1 MAEVSRRNFLASM
14 TSGVLGFGLAKDVKA
29 DSKDSQA
36 SPEPSPVKVRKYN
49 PLGKTGLKVADVS
62 CGAISFFEPNV
73 LRYAYDLGV
82 NYFDTAEGYLRTKS
96 ESYIGEALKEV
107 RDKIYITTKHFYPAD
122 EQAKKENGIKRENI
136 IKRVEAS
143 LKRLQTDYIDIAML
157 HNLGDLSLLKNEE
170 LQAAYAQLK
179 KEGKIRITG
188 FSTHNAKVTLKQAL
202 DQDFAQV
209 ILFIYNHMEGKEI
222 EPLIQQVRQK
232 GIGTVAMK
240 IFAGGRHGNLK
251 SLISQEVSYPQAAI
265 RWVLSNS
272 HIDCCIPT
280 MSSYSHVEEYVAASK
295 KPLNRADLKMIAEY
309 QHQANQHY
317 CRVSCQECLST
328 CPNGVAINNVLRF
341 GMYFENY
348 RMEKEAMRYYAEL
361 EKDKKPLDCGH
372 CPGYCEEACPHGLKV
387 KDKLLRA
394 HEILTV

>member
-1 MAEVSRRNFLASM
+1 MAKLSRRNFLASL
-14 TSGVLGFGLAKDVKA
+14 TSGVLSFGLAKEVKA
-29 DSKDSQA
+29 DSKNKQT
-36 SPEPSPVKVRKYN
+36 SPELSPVSIQKYN
-49 PLGKTGLKVADVS
+49 PLGKTGLKVSDIS

-96 ESYIGEALKEV
+96 ESFIGEALKDV
-107 RDKIYITTKHFYPAD
+107 RDKIFITTKHPYSPD
-122 EQAKKENGIKRENI
+122 IEIKKENV

-143 LKRLQTDYIDIAML
+143 LKRLQTDYVDIAML
-157 HNLGDLSLLKNEE
+157 HNVGELSLLKNEE
-170 LQAAYAQLK
+170 LQAAYSQLK
-179 KEGKIRITG
+179 KEGKIRFTG
-188 FSTHNAKVTLKQAL
+188 FSTHNPKVTLKQAL

-209 ILFIYNHMEGKEI
+209 ILFIYNHMEGKDI

-240 IFAGGRHGNLK
+240 VFAGGRQENLK
-251 SLISQEVSYPQAAI
+251 SFVSQEVSYPQAALS
-265 RWVLSNS
+265 WVLSNP

-295 KPLNRADLKMIAEY
+295 KPLNRAGLKMIAEY
-309 QHQANQHY
+309 QRQASQHY
-317 CRVSCQECLST
+317 CRVSCQECLSS
-328 CPNGVAINNVLRF
+328 CPHGVAINDVIRY

-348 RMEKEAMRYYAEL
+348 RMEKEAMSYYAEL
-361 EKDKKPLDCGH
+361 ERDKKPLDCSH
-372 CPGYCEEACPHGLKV
+372 CTGYCEKACPYGLKV
-387 KDKLLRA
+387 KDRLLHA